1 MVADAEQLE
10 LALILLFI
18 CRAEVAEDACD
29 LAALVDGEGGHQ
41 DAPRDAVHEKGRKV
55 ILADFPFLQGSELSL
70 LLVFILQ
77 APAEFS
83 IRLAEDFAGVFHAD
97 VLKKG
102 GGDAAVAQRTVF
114 PVYGIG

>member
-1 MVADAEQLE
+1 MHD
-10 LALILLFI
+10 
-18 CRAEVAEDACD
+18 
-29 LAALVDGEGGHQ
+29 
-41 DAPRDAVHEKGRKV
+41 KGRRV

-77 APAEFS
+77 ASAEFS
-83 IRLAEDFAGVFHAD
+83 IRLAEDFAGVFYAD

-114 PVYGIG
+114 PV